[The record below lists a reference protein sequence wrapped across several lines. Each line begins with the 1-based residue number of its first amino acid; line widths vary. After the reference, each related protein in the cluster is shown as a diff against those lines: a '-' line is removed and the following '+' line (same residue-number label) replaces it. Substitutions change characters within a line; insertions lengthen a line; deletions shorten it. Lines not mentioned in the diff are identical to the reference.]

1 MPMGRRGDHSFEEL
15 SKMILDA
22 AYDIL
27 EEEGYTKLST
37 RKIATKIG
45 YTVGTLYNVFQNLD
59 DIFIHINGRTLD
71 KLIEHL
77 NIAVAKDS
85 KDNKIKLLAQAY
97 IDFSKENFNIWSTLF
112 EYRFEEGHQIPKW
125 YNEKVNNLYGVV
137 EKSIRPLLSPKHQA
151 EVKEIITV
159 LWSGIHGI
167 CILSIKG
174 KLDRTGVESASVL
187 VDHFLTNYMNGVGL
201 SK

>member
-1 MPMGRRGDHSFEEL
+1 MGRRGDHSFEEL
-15 SKMILDA
+15 SKMIVDA
-22 AYDIL
+22 GYDIL
-27 EEEGYTKLST
+27 EKEGYAKLST
-37 RKIATKIG
+37 RKIATQIG

-59 DIFIHINGRTLD
+59 DIFVNLNGKTLD

-77 NIAVAKDS
+77 NKAVSAES
-85 KDNKIKLLAQAY
+85 QENKVKLLAQAY

-112 EYRFEEGHQIPKW
+112 EYRFAEGHQVPKW
-125 YNEKVNNLYGVV
+125 YNEKVNNLLGTV
-137 EKSIRPLLSPKHQA
+137 EKSIRPLLSPKHQ
-151 EVKEIITV
+151 EQVKEIITV

-187 VDHFLTNYMNGVGL
+187 VDHFITNYMNGIGL

>member
-1 MPMGRRGDHSFEEL
+1 MGRRGDHSFEEL

-27 EEEGYTKLST
+27 EKEGYAKLST
-37 RKIATKIG
+37 RKIAAQIG

-59 DIFIHINGRTLD
+59 DIFTHLNGRTLD
-71 KLIEHL
+71 KLIQHL
-77 NIAVAKDS
+77 NTAVASDS
-85 KDNKIKLLAQAY
+85 KESKVKVLAQAY
-97 IDFSKENFNIWSTLF
+97 IDFSRQNFNLWSTLF
-112 EYRFEEGHQIPKW
+112 DYRFSENHQIPKW
-125 YNEKVNNLYGVV
+125 YNEKINSLYGAV
-137 EKSIRPLLSPKHQA
+137 EKSIRPLLSTKHQD
-151 EVKEIITV
+151 ETKEIITV

-187 VDHFLTNYMNGVGL
+187 VDHFLNNYMRGVGL
-201 SK
+201 N

>member
-1 MPMGRRGDHSFEEL
+1 MGRRGDHSFEEL

-27 EEEGYTKLST
+27 EKEGYSKLST
-37 RKIATKIG
+37 RKIAAQIG

-59 DIFIHINGRTLD
+59 DIFVHLNGRTLD
-71 KLIEHL
+71 KLIQHL
-77 NIAVAKDS
+77 NAAVANDS
-85 KDNKIKLLAQAY
+85 KESKVKVLAQAY
-97 IDFSKENFNIWSTLF
+97 IDFSRQNFNLWSTLF
-112 EYRFEEGHQIPKW
+112 DYRFSENHQVPKW
-125 YNEKVNNLYGVV
+125 YNEKINSLYGVV
-137 EKSIRPLLSPKHQA
+137 EKSIRPLLSVKHQDQT
-151 EVKEIITV
+151 KEIITV

-187 VDHFLTNYMNGVGL
+187 VDHFLNNYMNGVGL
-201 SK
+201 N

>member
-1 MPMGRRGDHSFEEL
+1 MGRRGDHSFEEL

-27 EEEGYTKLST
+27 EKEGYAKLST
-37 RKIATKIG
+37 RKIAAQIG

-59 DIFIHINGRTLD
+59 DIFTNLNGRTLD
-71 KLIEHL
+71 KLIQHL
-77 NIAVAKDS
+77 NSAVANDS
-85 KDNKIKLLAQAY
+85 KESKVKVLAQAY
-97 IDFSKENFNIWSTLF
+97 IDFSRQNFNLWSTLF
-112 EYRFEEGHQIPKW
+112 DYRFSENHQIPKW
-125 YNEKVNNLYGVV
+125 YNDKINSLYGAV
-137 EKSIRPLLSPKHQA
+137 EKSIRPLLSTKHQD
-151 EVKEIITV
+151 ETKEIITV

-187 VDHFLTNYMNGVGL
+187 VDHFLNNYMRGVGL
-201 SK
+201 N